1 MKDTTSQRS
10 HSLSYAEDTEHPLCL
25 CEYHNKNNER
35 VHLLMCCCN
44 CEAIDSLCTSFL
56 CGCCDSDSHQ
66 GMHRSYLLYESLNDI
81 FDRIRYPYIGG
92 ARKFNWDFML
102 SVLCILAYDYIGSI
116 NLVLTVLMIFI
127 GPSLLYSRF
136 FLARLRM
143 ARTQY
148 RPVNLKDLATNS
160 KLNLKPNQERIQ
172 IAHFT
177 VLNALIYLLYRA
189 NSSLYGEI
197 GAGNK
202 EKNVLNFLIVVLL
215 CIHLYLHNADPGSLK
230 METSSKENKSDSI
243 SSYNKSYC
251 TRCNFNRNDQ
261 VGHCTICKSCIL
273 KRDHHCF
280 WVDNCIGYFN
290 HKIFILYLLC
300 LLILAFYSF
309 LILFVHFHTIDCVL
323 FNSEEILNQ
332 SNCIF
337 NVFYSNSNKGFLF
350 LILIQLL
357 PIVFYLGMLITQQI
371 LFISIGKTQQELFRL
386 SQTNY
391 RFSLVIFIKSNL
403 SLKLFYKNWVDFL
416 KFRKK
421 ENLLSFLT
429 NEHQV

>member
-1 MKDTTSQRS
+1 
-10 HSLSYAEDTEHPLCL
+10 
-25 CEYHNKNNER
+25 
-35 VHLLMCCCN
+35 
-44 CEAIDSLCTSFL
+44 
-56 CGCCDSDSHQ
+56 
-66 GMHRSYLLYESLNDI
+66 
-81 FDRIRYPYIGG
+81 
-92 ARKFNWDFML
+92 
-102 SVLCILAYDYIGSI
+102 
-116 NLVLTVLMIFI
+116 
-127 GPSLLYSRF
+127 
-136 FLARLRM
+136 
-143 ARTQY
+143 
-148 RPVNLKDLATNS
+148 
-160 KLNLKPNQERIQ
+160 
-172 IAHFT
+172 
-177 VLNALIYLLYRA
+177 
-189 NSSLYGEI
+189 
-197 GAGNK
+197 
-202 EKNVLNFLIVVLL
+202 
-215 CIHLYLHNADPGSLK
+215 
-230 METSSKENKSDSI
+230 
-243 SSYNKSYC
+243 
-251 TRCNFNRNDQ
+251 
-261 VGHCTICKSCIL
+261 
-273 KRDHHCF
+273 
-280 WVDNCIGYFN
+280 
-290 HKIFILYLLC
+290 
-300 LLILAFYSF
+300 LILAFYSF